1 MSQKKYQKVGF
12 DRDDVEIILK
22 FPNDLK
28 SQDTEQIKKE
38 IKEILANELQEK
50 IIQSLFTE
58 KEHVPV

>member
-1 MSQKKYQKVGF
+1 MSQKKYQEVGF
-12 DRDDVEIILK
+12 DQDDVEVILK

>member
-12 DRDDVEIILK
+12 DQNDVEIILK

-58 KEHVPV
+58 KEHIPV

>member
-12 DRDDVEIILK
+12 DQDDVEVILK

-50 IIQSLFTE
+50 IIQSLFME
-58 KEHVPV
+58 KEHVLV

>member
-1 MSQKKYQKVGF
+1 MSQKKYEKVGF
-12 DRDDVEIILK
+12 DQDDVEVILK

-50 IIQSLFTE
+50 IIQSLFME
-58 KEHVPV
+58 KEHVLV

>member
-12 DRDDVEIILK
+12 DQDDVEIILK

>member
-12 DRDDVEIILK
+12 DQNDVEIILK

>member
-12 DRDDVEIILK
+12 DQDDVEVILK

-50 IIQSLFTE
+50 IIQSLFME
-58 KEHVPV
+58 KEHVSV

>member
-12 DRDDVEIILK
+12 DQDDVEVILK

>member
-1 MSQKKYQKVGF
+1 MSQKKYQEVGF
-12 DRDDVEIILK
+12 DQDDVEVILK
-22 FPNDLK
+22 FPNNLK

>member
-1 MSQKKYQKVGF
+1 MSQKKYQEVGF
-12 DRDDVEIILK
+12 DQDDVEIILK